1 MSFDKLTHSN
11 IRVNKKTMSNLR
23 QTTPQATLDG
33 YMGET
38 QQLEIVKA
46 LIKDESMMAYL
57 TMTDQNIFS
66 NPLIKVMIGR
76 CKEYV
81 NQYKHLPS
89 KEELKDLCRTSNEID
104 NQLTEAQI
112 EDIEVTEITP
122 YIKDK
127 YSKFVTQQHIV
138 KLANTLLKNASNGN
152 LDLQPIERF
161 KEELSTIQPKEN
173 EHKPITLFED
183 LEEYITYKREVIPT
197 YHKALDEHLNG
208 GLERGAITLLLAGT
222 GIGKTTITT
231 HLCNKMALQGYN
243 VLQIVFEDNIQ
254 TIRNKHFAKLVN
266 KNIKWVDENKKEV
279 IAFLQQKYPN
289 ECKQL
294 TEHLRIVRL
303 PNNQMTITEIE
314 NYIKKVNEDFKIDV
328 ISLDYLSCLKHI
340 NTFQPPH
347 VEEGEMVRDL
357 ERIANEMNIVLM
369 LAEQLNRSGNGSD
382 ASMMN
387 VQGSISKAQDANTII
402 LLSRTQ
408 DQQKESKAD
417 LSIEKCR
424 NGFGFKKWENITF
437 DNGTLQLDFSTANN
451 NDVAFK

>member
-1 MSFDKLTHSN
+1 MERNEINH
-11 IRVNKKTMSNLR
+11 
-23 QTTPQATLDG
+23 TPHATLNG
-33 YMGET
+33 YMGE
-38 QQLEIVKA
+38 QQQMEI
-46 LIKDESMMAYL
+46 IKVLTNDESMIPYL
-57 TMTDQNIFS
+57 LDTDQNIFS
-66 NPLIKVMIGR
+66 NAEFRQIIGR
-76 CKEYV
+76 TKEYYEK
-81 NQYKHLPS
+81 YKTLPTQ
-89 KEELKDLCRTSNEID
+89 EILYELCKRNNEID
-104 NQLTEAQI
+104 N
-112 EDIEVTEITP
+112 EVLRGLLNCINEVEVTP
-122 YIKDK
+122 YIQDRYFNFIK
-127 YSKFVTQQHIV
+127 QQNIV

-152 LDLQPIERF
+152 LDIKPIEEF
-161 KEELSTIQPKEN
+161 QNNINVLHDQHTII
-173 EHKPITLFED
+173 KPIGIFEG
-183 LEEYITYKREVIPT
+183 LEDYLTYKREVIPT
-197 YHKALDEHLNG
+197 YHKILDEHLNG

-231 HLCNKMALQGYN
+231 HLCNKMALQGHN

-279 IAFLQQKYPN
+279 IEFLQGNYPT
-289 ECKQL
+289 ECKAL

-303 PNNQMTITEIE
+303 PNNQLTIKDIE
-314 NYIKKVNEDFKIDV
+314 DYIKKVYNDFKIDV

-347 VEEGEMVRDL
+347 IEEGEMVRDL

-369 LAEQLNRSGNGSD
+369 LAEQLNRSGNGTD

-408 DQQKESKAD
+408 EQQKNSKAD
-417 LSIEKCR
+417 ISIEKCR
-424 NGFGFKKWENITF
+424 NGFGYKKWEDVTF

-451 NDVAFK
+451 DLIFN